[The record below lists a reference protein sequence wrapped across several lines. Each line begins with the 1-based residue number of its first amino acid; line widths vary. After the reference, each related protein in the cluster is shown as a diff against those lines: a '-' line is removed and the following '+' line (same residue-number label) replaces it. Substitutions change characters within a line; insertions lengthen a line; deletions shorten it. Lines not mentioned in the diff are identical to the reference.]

1 MDVKEEV
8 NDGDDDRVRVRVVV
22 AEGVRVGVPSKIAP
36 VTVNVEVGEYVL
48 VKVVDGV
55 RVAVP
60 VKVDEAVG
68 VGG

>member
-1 MDVKEEV
+1 VDVTEEV
-8 NDGDDDRVRVRVVV
+8 FEGVDVRVRVRVVV

-60 VKVDEAVG
+60 VKVDEAAGVG
-68 VGG
+68 V